1 MKCTVCNH
9 PQCHDIDLALIT
21 RSHTLDV
28 LKQQFGPSRSALHRH
43 KKHLLKK
50 LDRAEE
56 SFANTVR
63 LGYLF
68 RLNTYLEETS
78 ATVKTARE
86 EGNSRL
92 GLQAL
97 NSGTRIINFMNKLDV
112 SVERDLVYRLMASP
126 QWTQPGCAL
135 PADPHIL
142 ADSRAAQAQNLF
154 SFCPDADPEELED
167 FHPRDRRDSE
177 DEKLP
182 DLPDQDGSIAAAPE
196 TLAFESRQLELG
208 NFLIQAA
215 AQMLSETPPAA
226 RETSTENQPRN
237 KREISEKLP
246 GKNDPCAQKPLI
258 KQELSPSKKNLPPKP
273 ASRQFAIDLLNGK
286 RQTSKGNRQKTVSD
300 LCPGLD
306 DHPRWTSTLCRAGD
320 ARCEDY
326 LLEKAALGIND
337 APADPLP
344 RLAAPPASIRQIYL
358 NQILSKL

>member
-9 PQCHDIDLALIT
+9 PQCQDIDLALIT

-56 SFANTVR
+56 SFANTVC

-78 ATVKTARE
+78 TTVKTARG

-92 GLQAL
+92 ALQAA
-97 NSGTRIINFMNKLDV
+97 NAGARIVNFMHKMDV
-112 SVERDLVYRLMASP
+112 RLERDLVYRLMASAE
-126 QWTQPGCAL
+126 WTQPGCVL

-142 ADSRAAQAQNLF
+142 AASRAAQAQNLF

-167 FHPRDRRDSE
+167 FDPRERRDSV
-177 DEKLP
+177 DEELP
-182 DLPDQDGSIAAAPE
+182 DLPDHDGSIAAAPE

-215 AQMLSETPPAA
+215 AQMLSETPPAD
-226 RETSTENQPRN
+226 RETATENQPRN

-246 GKNDPCAQKPLI
+246 GKNAPRAHKPS
-258 KQELSPSKKNLPPKP
+258 KNQELSRSKKNLAPKP

-286 RQTSKGNRQKTVSD
+286 RQTSKGSRQKTVSD
-300 LCPGLD
+300 LCPGLA
-306 DHPRWTSTLCRAGD
+306 DHPRWTSTLCRHAD
-320 ARCEDY
+320 ALCDDY
-326 LLEKAALGIND
+326 LLEKAALGRND
-337 APADPLP
+337 APADPL
-344 RLAAPPASIRQIYL
+344 APAQRRHSRNFNPGP
-358 NQILSKL
+358 